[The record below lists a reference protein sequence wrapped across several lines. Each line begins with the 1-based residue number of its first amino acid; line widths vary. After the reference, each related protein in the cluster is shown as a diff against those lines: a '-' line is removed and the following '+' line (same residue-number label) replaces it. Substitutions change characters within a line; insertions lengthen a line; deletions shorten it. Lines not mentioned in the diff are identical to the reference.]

1 MGAECGFSVREGKRT
16 VGDSLKCGQWQ
27 AQRRRALPPIAGWA
41 IVAHSR
47 PMPVTPTIAGD
58 RLYGISMRPQELA
71 IYGEAVSFSLR
82 YGPVVEDP
90 SAELTQHFKLLVL
103 EIHADLKQDDA
114 LAHGRP
120 RKLQLL
126 KCGWEI
132 ELVTLNACRTDSLTE
147 RDDEAPLLLGRIA
160 DTVNELARRA
170 GLEAPLGPDLIV
182 DLLQRYRAGL
192 ASPANGLQ

>member
-1 MGAECGFSVREGKRT
+1 MSVT
-16 VGDSLKCGQWQ
+16 
-27 AQRRRALPPIAGWA
+27 
-41 IVAHSR
+41 
-47 PMPVTPTIAGD
+47 TTIAGD
-58 RLYGISMRPQELA
+58 RLYGISLRPQELA

-90 SAELTQHFKLLVL
+90 SSETTQHFKLLVL
-103 EIHADLKQDDA
+103 EVHADLNQDDA
-114 LAHGRP
+114 LAHGKP

-132 ELVTLNACRTDSLTE
+132 EITTPLACRTDAIGE
-147 RDDEAPLLLGRIA
+147 RDDEVPLLLSRIA

-170 GLEAPLGPDLIV
+170 GLEAPLGPDLIA

-192 ASPANGLQ
+192 ATPANGLQ